1 MTRKYINKN
10 KSKLAI
16 TLSILIHSLL
26 LLSLKSDESLGT
38 TNTPIEFTE
47 IEMMIGQ
54 GESIQNSKFSQIK
67 KKQTNIPEQQK
78 RKKSDTEN
86 ITKSISNIKIDS
98 KTKNKKVKTNK
109 QNSDTQKRE
118 IKESAK
124 SQKESILGNKS
135 NKKINENLKGKL
147 KGKGSKKII
156 CRKCFEPIY
165 SQQSI
170 RKGKEGITTVKV
182 TIDTNGMVKNAVI
195 IRSSGH
201 KDIDKASIKA
211 AIKSTFK
218 PISDQTIINI
228 IYEHKIKK

>member
-1 MTRKYINKN
+1 MTRNYINKN

-47 IEMMIGQ
+47 IEIIIGK
-54 GESIQNSKFSQIK
+54 GASIQNNQFRQIK
-67 KKQTNIPEQQK
+67 KKQLNITEQQK
-78 RKKSDTEN
+78 RNKNDTEN
-86 ITKSISNIKIDS
+86 ITKSISNITVDS
-98 KTKNKKVKTNK
+98 KTKKKKVQTSK

-118 IKESAK
+118 IKESDT
-124 SQKESILGNKS
+124 SQKESILGSKS
-135 NKKINENLKGKL
+135 NKNLNKNLKGKL

-156 CRKCFEPIY
+156 CRKCIEPIY

-170 RKGKEGITTVKV
+170 RKGKEGITIVKV
-182 TIDTNGMVKNAVI
+182 TIDTNGIVKNAVI

-201 KDIDKASIKA
+201 KDIDKASIQA
-211 AIKSTFK
+211 AIKSTFR